1 MTREIQVHNPY
12 DDRVLATVPVF
23 DERSVR
29 KAVGRAVGAA
39 PVMAK
44 LPAHER
50 GAILNRVARMVEED
64 ADSLARLMV
73 RESGKPLKY
82 AQGEVARAAETF
94 AFAADEARRI
104 HGETVPMDASR
115 SGVGRMGY
123 YLRVPVGVVAAITP
137 FNFPLNLVAHKVAP
151 AVAAGCSM
159 ILKPAPRTPL
169 TALRVQDMLT
179 EAGLPHGALE
189 IVLGDADVGSWL
201 VTDPRVQ
208 MISFTGSTGVARQ
221 ITRVAGLRRVT
232 LELGGNAA
240 TIIEADANL
249 DHAVSRTVMG
259 SFAYSGQSC
268 ISVQRIYVQRDVF
281 DDFRNRFLDA
291 TSQLVMGNPM
301 DEATD
306 IGPVISDA
314 AADRIVGWVNQAMDE
329 GAWLLVGGTHEGRMV
344 TPTVL
349 ENVDPAMKVMSSE
362 VFGPV
367 VSLLPYD
374 TLDEALDAVNDS
386 PFGLQA
392 GVYTRDLNRA
402 LYAVDR
408 LNVGGVMIN
417 DVPTYRV
424 DHMPYGGVKDS
435 GIGREGPRFAIED
448 MTSLKMVVI
457 NTG

>member
-179 EAGLPHGALE
+179 EAGLPQGALE

-281 DDFRNRFLDA
+281 DEFRNRFLDA
-291 TSQLVMGNPM
+291 TSQLVLGNPM

-329 GAWLLVGGTHEGRMV
+329 GAWLLAGGTHEGRMV
-344 TPTVL
+344 APTVL